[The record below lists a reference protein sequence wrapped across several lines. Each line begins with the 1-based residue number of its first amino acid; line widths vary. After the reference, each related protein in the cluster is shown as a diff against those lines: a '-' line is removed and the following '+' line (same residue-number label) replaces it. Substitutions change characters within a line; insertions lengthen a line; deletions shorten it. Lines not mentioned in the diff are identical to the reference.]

1 MTTAVKFRWIRVSK
15 KDPCSVCH
23 KPDYCD
29 YCPELKLI
37 LCMRVASDR
46 PSKNSMGGWL
56 HPMGSD
62 IEHVTPLPPEPPKPK
77 INVTELMRDWRKRT
91 EPDWIRNLAFEL
103 GVTYQSLTALGVA
116 WCAEWKS
123 WAFPM
128 FSGWGEP
135 IGIRLRAKDGS
146 KFAYRGSRNGIFL
159 SNLQPQ
165 SVAFCCEG
173 PSDSA
178 ACISLNLFPIGRPSC
193 NGSLSE
199 VVTACKRLR
208 IQRVVVV
215 SDNDDP
221 GVNGSQALQNLLH
234 IPSVIFVPCAKDLR
248 AAVRFGLT
256 AELVQSTIKNL
267 IWKQP
272 AIS

>member
-1 MTTAVKFRWIRVSK
+1 MTTAVKWIRVSRSH
-15 KDPCSVCH
+15 PCLVCK
-23 KPDYCD
+23 KPDWCTA
-29 YCPELKLI
+29 CPALNLI
-37 LCMRVASDR
+37 LCMRVQSDR
-46 PSKNSMGGWL
+46 PSGNAMGGWL
-56 HPMGSD
+56 HSLNGEID
-62 IEHVTPLPPEPPKPK
+62 HLPSPKPEPPKPK

-116 WCAEWKS
+116 WCAELRS

-135 IGIRLRAKDGS
+135 VGIRLRANDGS

-159 SNLQPQ
+159 SNMQPQ
-165 SVAFCCEG
+165 SIAWCCEG

-178 ACISLNLFPIGRPSC
+178 ACISLGLFPIGRPSC
-193 NGSLSE
+193 NGSLPE

-208 IQRVVVV
+208 VQRVAIV

-234 IPSVIFVPCAKDLR
+234 IPSVVYVPCAKDLR

-256 AELVQSTIKNL
+256 AGLVQSTIKNL

-272 AIS
+272 K